1 MGGVKITSPVFLYK
15 GSYGMKNLASPKV
28 IKEILEESGF
38 KFSKSLGQNF
48 LIDESVLDKMTEG
61 SLIDKNT
68 NVIEIG
74 PGFGTLTQ
82 RLCQCAK
89 KVVAIEIDKTA
100 VPILENNLMEFD
112 NLTVIND
119 DVLKCD
125 LEKIINEQLDG
136 ETVRIAANLP
146 YYITTPIIMHIL
158 ESKINAASL
167 CIMIQ
172 KEVAERIAAKPA
184 TKDYGALTVAVNYYS
199 EPKMICHVPP
209 SSFIPMPKVS
219 SSVIMLE
226 KREKPPVD
234 VINEKGFFKV
244 VKAAFGQ
251 RRKTLLNALS
261 NSPAIPLGKEE
272 VAQVLKNCG
281 IDEKRRGE
289 TLAMQEFADIANL
302 IFKA

>member
-1 MGGVKITSPVFLYK
+1 
-15 GSYGMKNLASPKV
+15 MKNLASPKV
-28 IKEILEESGF
+28 IKEILDESGF

-48 LIDESVLDKMTEG
+48 LIDESVLDKMIEG
-61 SLIDKNT
+61 SGIDKNT

-82 RLCQCAK
+82 RLCISSK
-89 KVVAIEIDKTA
+89 KVVAIEIDSSA
-100 VPILENNLMEFD
+100 VPILEKNLEEFD
-112 NLTVIND
+112 NLKIIND

-125 LEKIINEQLDG
+125 LGKIIAEEFGGEKIKI
-136 ETVRIAANLP
+136 VANLP

-158 ESKINAASL
+158 ESRIKTDSL

-172 KEVAERIAAKPA
+172 KEVAQRIAAMPSC
-184 TKDYGALTVAVNYYS
+184 KDYGALTVAVNYYS
-199 EPKMICHVPP
+199 EPRLICHVPP

-219 SSVIMLE
+219 SSVISLDI
-226 KREKPPVD
+226 RNAPPVN
-234 VINEKGFFKV
+234 VKNEKGYFKV

-261 NSPAIPLGKEE
+261 NSPAIPLSKDEILN
-272 VAQVLKNCG
+272 VLKTCG

-289 TLAMQEFADIANL
+289 TLSLQDFANITNM
-302 IFKA
+302 IFN

>member
-1 MGGVKITSPVFLYK
+1 MKKSVCMDGFQPFLQEDY
-15 GSYGMKNLASPKV
+15 MKNLASPKV

-48 LIDESVLDKMTEG
+48 LIDESVLDKMISG
-61 SLIDKNT
+61 SGIDENT

-82 RLCQCAK
+82 RLCMNAK
-89 KVVAIEIDKTA
+89 KVVAIEIDKSA
-100 VPILENNLMEFD
+100 VPILEKNLEEFD
-112 NLTVIND
+112 NLKIIND

-125 LEKIINEQLDG
+125 LEKIIAEEFGG
-136 ETVRIAANLP
+136 EKIKIVANLP

-158 ESKINAASL
+158 ESKIKTDSL

-172 KEVAERIAAKPA
+172 KEVAQRIAAKPSC
-184 TKDYGALTVAVNYYS
+184 KDYGALTVAVNYYS
-199 EPKMICHVPP
+199 EPRLICHVPP

-219 SSVIMLE
+219 SSVISLDI
-226 KREKPPVD
+226 RDAAPVSLK
-234 VINEKGFFKV
+234 NEKGYFKV

-261 NSPAIPLGKEE
+261 NSGAIPLSKEE
-272 VAQVLKNCG
+272 ILNVLKECG

-289 TLAMQEFADIANL
+289 TLSLQDFANISNL
-302 IFKA
+302 IFN

>member
-1 MGGVKITSPVFLYK
+1 MR
-15 GSYGMKNLASPKV
+15 NLASPKV

-48 LIDESVLDKMTEG
+48 LIDESVLDKMIAG
-61 SLIDKNT
+61 SGIDENT

-82 RLCQCAK
+82 RLCMNAK
-89 KVVAIEIDKTA
+89 KVVAIEIDRSA
-100 VPILENNLMEFD
+100 VPILQKNLEEFD
-112 NLTVIND
+112 NLKIIND
-119 DVLKCD
+119 DVLKCA
-125 LEKIINEQLDG
+125 LEKIIAEEFGG
-136 ETVRIAANLP
+136 ENIKIVANLP

-158 ESKINAASL
+158 ESKIKTDSL

-172 KEVAERIAAKPA
+172 KEVAERIAAKPSC
-184 TKDYGALTVAVNYYS
+184 KDYGALTVAVNYYS
-199 EPKMICHVPP
+199 EPRLICHVPP

-219 SSVIMLE
+219 SSVISLDI
-226 KREKPPVD
+226 RNVPPVD
-234 VINEKGFFKV
+234 LKNEKGYFKV

-261 NSPAIPLGKEE
+261 NSSAIPLSKEE
-272 VAQVLKNCG
+272 ILNVLNKCG

-289 TLAMQEFADIANL
+289 TLSLQDFADISNL
-302 IFKA
+302 IFN

>member
-1 MGGVKITSPVFLYK
+1 MR
-15 GSYGMKNLASPKV
+15 NLASPKV

-48 LIDESVLDKMTEG
+48 LIDESVLDKMIEG
-61 SLIDKNT
+61 SGIDENT

-82 RLCQCAK
+82 RLCMHAK

-100 VPILENNLMEFD
+100 VPILEKNLEEFD
-112 NLTVIND
+112 NLKIIND

-125 LEKIINEQLDG
+125 LKKIIAENFDSG
-136 ETVRIAANLP
+136 KVRIAANLP

-158 ESKINAASL
+158 ENDIGAQSL

-172 KEVAERIAAKPA
+172 KEVAERIAAKPS
-184 TKDYGALTVAVNYYS
+184 TKDYGALTVAVNFYS
-199 EPKMICHVPP
+199 EPKLICHVPP

-219 SSVIMLE
+219 SSVISLE
-226 KREKPPVD
+226 IRKEAPVD
-234 VINEKGFFKV
+234 VKNPKGYFKL

-251 RRKTLLNALS
+251 RRKTLLNSLA
-261 NSPAIPLGKEE
+261 NSPAIPLGKAEI
-272 VAQVLKNCG
+272 ADVLKICK
-281 IDEKRRGE
+281 IDEKKRGE
-289 TLAMQEFADIANL
+289 TLSLQDFADISNK
-302 IFKA
+302 IFK

>member
-1 MGGVKITSPVFLYK
+1 
-15 GSYGMKNLASPKV
+15 MKNLASPKV
-28 IKEILEESGF
+28 LKEILAESGF

-48 LIDESVLDKMTEG
+48 LIDENVLEKIISG
-61 SLIDKNT
+61 ANIDKST

-82 RLCQCAK
+82 RLCQNAK

-100 VPILENNLMEFD
+100 IPILKNNLEDFD
-112 NLTVIND
+112 NINIIND

-125 LEKIINEQLDG
+125 LKKIIKDEFG
-136 ETVRIAANLP
+136 GGSVTIAANLP

-158 ESKINAASL
+158 ESRIDAENL

-172 KEVAERIAAKPA
+172 KEVAERIVAKEG
-184 TKDYGALTVAVNYYS
+184 TKDYGALSVAVNYYAT
-199 EPKMICHVPP
+199 PRMICHVPP

-219 SSVIMLE
+219 SAVISLDIRKE
-226 KREKPPVD
+226 PPVS
-234 VINEKGFFKV
+234 VNSEKGFFKV
-244 VKAAFGQ
+244 VKAAFAQ

-261 NSPAIPLGKEE
+261 NSPAIPMAKDEILN
-272 VAQVLKNCG
+272 VLIECG

-289 TLAMQEFADIANL
+289 TLTLQDFADITNR
-302 IFKA
+302 IFV

>member
-1 MGGVKITSPVFLYK
+1 
-15 GSYGMKNLASPKV
+15 MKNLASPKV

-48 LIDESVLDKMTEG
+48 LIDESVLDKMIAG
-61 SLIDKNT
+61 SGIDKNT

-82 RLCQCAK
+82 RLLMSAK

-100 VPILENNLMEFD
+100 VPILEDNLKEFD
-112 NLTVIND
+112 NLKIIND

-125 LEKIINEQLDG
+125 LKNIINEEFGG
-136 ETVRIAANLP
+136 ERVRIVANLP

-158 ESKINAASL
+158 ESRIEADSL

-184 TKDYGALTVAVNYYS
+184 TKDYGALTVAVNYYA
-199 EPKMICHVPP
+199 EPRMICHVPP

-219 SSVIMLE
+219 SSVISLDIRQE
-226 KREKPPVD
+226 TPVD
-234 VINEKGFFKV
+234 VKSEKGYFKI

-261 NSPAIPLGKEE
+261 NSPAIPMSKDEILD
-272 VAQVLKNCG
+272 VLNKCD

-289 TLAMQEFADIANL
+289 TLSLQDFADISNM
-302 IFKA
+302 IFK

>member
-1 MGGVKITSPVFLYK
+1 
-15 GSYGMKNLASPKV
+15 MKNLASPKV
-28 IKEILEESGF
+28 IKQILEQSGF

-48 LIDESVLDKMTEG
+48 LIDESVLDKMIAG
-61 SLIDKNT
+61 SGIDENT

-82 RLCQCAK
+82 RLCMNAK
-89 KVVAIEIDKTA
+89 KVVAIEIDSSA
-100 VPILENNLMEFD
+100 VPILEKNLEEFD
-112 NLTVIND
+112 NLKIIND

-125 LEKIINEQLDG
+125 LEKIIEEEFGG
-136 ETVRIAANLP
+136 ENIKIVANLP

-158 ESKINAASL
+158 ESKIKTDSL

-172 KEVAERIAAKPA
+172 KEVAQRIAAKPSC
-184 TKDYGALTVAVNYYS
+184 KDYGALTVAVNYYS
-199 EPKMICHVPP
+199 EPRLICHVPP

-219 SSVIMLE
+219 SSVISLDIR
-226 KREKPPVD
+226 KYPPVNLK
-234 VINEKGFFKV
+234 NEKGYFMV

-261 NSPAIPLGKEE
+261 NSSAIPLSKEKI
-272 VAQVLKNCG
+272 QNVLKECG

-289 TLAMQEFADIANL
+289 TLSLQDFADISNL
-302 IFKA
+302 IFN

>member
-1 MGGVKITSPVFLYK
+1 
-15 GSYGMKNLASPKV
+15 MKNLASPKV

-48 LIDESVLDKMTEG
+48 LIDESVLDKMIAG
-61 SLIDKNT
+61 SGIDENT

-82 RLCQCAK
+82 RLCMNAK
-89 KVVAIEIDKTA
+89 KVVAIEIDSTA
-100 VPILENNLMEFD
+100 VPILEKNLEEFNNLKI
-112 NLTVIND
+112 IND

-125 LEKIINEQLDG
+125 LEKIIAEEFGG
-136 ETVRIAANLP
+136 ENIKIVANLP

-158 ESKINAASL
+158 ESRVKTDSL

-172 KEVAERIAAKPA
+172 KEVAQRIAAKPS

-199 EPKMICHVPP
+199 TPRLICNVPP

-219 SSVIMLE
+219 SSVISLDIRKE
-226 KREKPPVD
+226 PPVTL
-234 VINEKGFFKV
+234 INEKGYFKV

-261 NSPAIPLGKEE
+261 NSCAIPLSKDE
-272 VAQVLKNCG
+272 VLKVLTGCG

-289 TLAMQEFADIANL
+289 TLSLEDFANISNM
-302 IFKA
+302 IFS

>member
-1 MGGVKITSPVFLYK
+1 
-15 GSYGMKNLASPKV
+15 MKNLASPKV

-48 LIDESVLDKMTEG
+48 LIDESVLDKMISG
-61 SLIDKNT
+61 SGINKNT

-82 RLCQCAK
+82 RLCMNAK
-89 KVVAIEIDKTA
+89 KVVAIEIDSTA
-100 VPILENNLMEFD
+100 VPILEKNLEEFD
-112 NLTVIND
+112 NLKIIND
-119 DVLKCD
+119 DVLKCN
-125 LEKIINEQLDG
+125 LEKIIAEEFDDENIKI
-136 ETVRIAANLP
+136 VANLP

-158 ESKINAASL
+158 ESGIKTDSL

-172 KEVAERIAAKPA
+172 KEVAQRITAKPS

-199 EPKMICHVPP
+199 TPNLICNVPP

-219 SSVIMLE
+219 SSVISLDIRKE
-226 KREKPPVD
+226 APVT
-234 VINEKGFFKV
+234 VNNEKGYFKV

-261 NSPAIPLGKEE
+261 NSPSIPLSKDE
-272 VAQVLKNCG
+272 VLKVLKESG

-289 TLAMQEFADIANL
+289 TLSLEDFAEISNR
-302 IFKA
+302 IF

>member
-1 MGGVKITSPVFLYK
+1 
-15 GSYGMKNLASPKV
+15 MKNLASPKV

-48 LIDESVLDKMTEG
+48 LIDESVLDKMISG
-61 SLIDKNT
+61 SGINKNT

-82 RLCQCAK
+82 RLCMNAK
-89 KVVAIEIDKTA
+89 KVVAIEIDSTA
-100 VPILENNLMEFD
+100 VPILEKNLEEFD
-112 NLTVIND
+112 NLKIIND
-119 DVLKCD
+119 DVLKCN
-125 LEKIINEQLDG
+125 LEKIIAEEFDDENIKI
-136 ETVRIAANLP
+136 VANLP

-158 ESKINAASL
+158 ESGIKTDSL

-172 KEVAERIAAKPA
+172 KEVAQRITAKPSS
-184 TKDYGALTVAVNYYS
+184 KDYGALTVAVNYYS
-199 EPKMICHVPP
+199 TPNLICNVPP

-219 SSVIMLE
+219 SSVISLDIRKE
-226 KREKPPVD
+226 APITVN
-234 VINEKGFFKV
+234 NEKGYFKV

-261 NSPAIPLGKEE
+261 NSPSIPLSKDE
-272 VAQVLKNCG
+272 VLKVLKECG

-289 TLAMQEFADIANL
+289 TLSLEDFAEISNR
-302 IFKA
+302 IF

>member
-1 MGGVKITSPVFLYK
+1 MKKSVCMDGFQPFLQEDY
-15 GSYGMKNLASPKV
+15 MKNLASPKV

-48 LIDESVLDKMTEG
+48 LIDESVLDKMISG
-61 SLIDKNT
+61 SGIDENT

-82 RLCQCAK
+82 RLCMNAK
-89 KVVAIEIDKTA
+89 KVVAIEIDKSA
-100 VPILENNLMEFD
+100 VPILEKNLEEFD
-112 NLTVIND
+112 NLKIIND

-125 LEKIINEQLDG
+125 LEKIIADEFGG
-136 ETVRIAANLP
+136 ENIKIVANLP

-158 ESKINAASL
+158 ESKIKTDSL

-172 KEVAERIAAKPA
+172 KEVAQRIAAKPSC
-184 TKDYGALTVAVNYYS
+184 KDYGALTVAVNYYS
-199 EPKMICHVPP
+199 EPRLICHVPP

-219 SSVIMLE
+219 SSVISLDI
-226 KREKPPVD
+226 RDAAPVSLK
-234 VINEKGFFKV
+234 NEKGYFKV

-261 NSPAIPLGKEE
+261 NSGAIPLSKEE
-272 VAQVLKNCG
+272 ILNVLKECG

-289 TLAMQEFADIANL
+289 TLSLQDFANISNL
-302 IFKA
+302 IFN

>member
-1 MGGVKITSPVFLYK
+1 
-15 GSYGMKNLASPKV
+15 MKNLVSPKV

-48 LIDESVLDKMTEG
+48 LIDESVLDKMIDG
-61 SLIDKNT
+61 SGINENT

-82 RLCQCAK
+82 RLCQNAK

-100 VPILENNLMEFD
+100 VPILQNNLSEFD
-112 NLTVIND
+112 NLKIIND

-125 LEKIINEQLDG
+125 LNKIIDDEFG
-136 ETVRIAANLP
+136 IEPVKIVANLP
-146 YYITTPIIMHIL
+146 YYITTPIIMHVL
-158 ESKINAASL
+158 ESGIRADSL

-172 KEVAERIAAKPA
+172 KEVAERIAAKPS
-184 TKDYGALTVAVNYYS
+184 TKDYGALTVAVNYYA
-199 EPKMICHVPP
+199 EPRMICHVPP

-219 SSVIMLE
+219 SSVISLD
-226 KREKPPVD
+226 KRSEAPVR
-234 VINEKGFFKV
+234 VNNEKGYFKV

-261 NSPAIPLGKEE
+261 NSPAISKSKDEISGIL
-272 VAQVLKNCG
+272 QNCG

-289 TLAMQEFADIANL
+289 TLSLQEFADIANM
-302 IFKA
+302 IFLQ

>member
-1 MGGVKITSPVFLYK
+1 MKKSVCMDGFQPFLQEDY
-15 GSYGMKNLASPKV
+15 MKNLASPKV

-48 LIDESVLDKMTEG
+48 LIDESVLDKMISG
-61 SLIDKNT
+61 SGIDENT

-82 RLCQCAK
+82 RLCMNAK
-89 KVVAIEIDKTA
+89 KVVAIEIDRSA
-100 VPILENNLMEFD
+100 VPILEKNLEEFD
-112 NLTVIND
+112 NLKIIND

-125 LEKIINEQLDG
+125 LEKIIAEEFGG
-136 ETVRIAANLP
+136 ENIKIVANLP

-158 ESKINAASL
+158 ESKIKTDSL

-172 KEVAERIAAKPA
+172 KEVAQRIAAKPSC
-184 TKDYGALTVAVNYYS
+184 KDYGALTVAVNYYS
-199 EPKMICHVPP
+199 EPRLICHVPP

-219 SSVIMLE
+219 SSVISLDI
-226 KREKPPVD
+226 RDAAPVSLK
-234 VINEKGFFKV
+234 NEKGYFKV
-244 VKAAFGQ
+244 VKAAFAQ

-261 NSPAIPLGKEE
+261 NSGAIPLSKEE
-272 VAQVLKNCG
+272 ILNVLKECG

-289 TLAMQEFADIANL
+289 TLSLQDFANISNL
-302 IFKA
+302 IFN

>member
-1 MGGVKITSPVFLYK
+1 MKKSVCMDGFQPFLQEDY
-15 GSYGMKNLASPKV
+15 MKNLASPKV

-48 LIDESVLDKMTEG
+48 LIDESVLDKMIAG
-61 SLIDKNT
+61 SGIDKNT

-82 RLCQCAK
+82 RLCMSAK
-89 KVVAIEIDKTA
+89 KVVAIEIDRSA
-100 VPILENNLMEFD
+100 VPILEKNLEEFD
-112 NLTVIND
+112 NLKIIND

-125 LEKIINEQLDG
+125 LKKIIADEFDG
-136 ETVRIAANLP
+136 ESIKIVANLP

-158 ESKINAASL
+158 ESKIKTDSL

-172 KEVAERIAAKPA
+172 KEVAQRIAAKPSC
-184 TKDYGALTVAVNYYS
+184 KDYGALTVAVNYYS
-199 EPKMICHVPP
+199 EPRLICHVPP

-219 SSVIMLE
+219 SSVISLDI
-226 KREKPPVD
+226 RDAAPVSLK
-234 VINEKGFFKV
+234 NEKGYFKV

-261 NSPAIPLGKEE
+261 NSGAIPLSKEE
-272 VAQVLKNCG
+272 ILSVLNKCG

-289 TLAMQEFADIANL
+289 TLSLQDFANISNL
-302 IFKA
+302 IFN

>member
-1 MGGVKITSPVFLYK
+1 
-15 GSYGMKNLASPKV
+15 MKNLASPKV

-48 LIDESVLDKMTEG
+48 LIDESVLDKMISG
-61 SLIDKNT
+61 SGIDENT

-82 RLCQCAK
+82 RLCMNAK
-89 KVVAIEIDKTA
+89 KVVAIEIDKSA
-100 VPILENNLMEFD
+100 VPILEKNLEEFD
-112 NLTVIND
+112 NLKIIND

-125 LEKIINEQLDG
+125 LEKIIAEEFGG
-136 ETVRIAANLP
+136 EKIKIVANLP

-158 ESKINAASL
+158 ESKIKTDSL

-172 KEVAERIAAKPA
+172 KEVAQRIAAKPSC
-184 TKDYGALTVAVNYYS
+184 KDYGALTVAVNYYS
-199 EPKMICHVPP
+199 EPRLICHVPP

-219 SSVIMLE
+219 SSVISLDI
-226 KREKPPVD
+226 RDAAPVSLK
-234 VINEKGFFKV
+234 NENGYFKV

-261 NSPAIPLGKEE
+261 NSGAIPLSKEE
-272 VAQVLKNCG
+272 ILNVLNKCG

-289 TLAMQEFADIANL
+289 TLSLQDFANISNL
-302 IFKA
+302 IFN

>member
-1 MGGVKITSPVFLYK
+1 
-15 GSYGMKNLASPKV
+15 MKNLASPKV
-28 IKEILEESGF
+28 LKEILAESGF

-48 LIDESVLDKMTEG
+48 LIDENVLEKIISG
-61 SLIDKNT
+61 ANIDKST

-82 RLCQCAK
+82 RLCQNAK

-100 VPILENNLMEFD
+100 IPILKNNLEDFD
-112 NLTVIND
+112 NINIIND

-125 LEKIINEQLDG
+125 LKKIIKDEFG
-136 ETVRIAANLP
+136 GGSVTIAANLP

-158 ESKINAASL
+158 ESRIDAENL

-172 KEVAERIAAKPA
+172 KEVAERIVAKEG
-184 TKDYGALTVAVNYYS
+184 TKDYGALSIAVNYYAV
-199 EPKMICHVPP
+199 PRMICHVPP

-219 SSVIMLE
+219 SAVISLDIRKE
-226 KREKPPVD
+226 PPVS
-234 VINEKGFFKV
+234 VNSEKGFFKV
-244 VKAAFGQ
+244 VKAAFAQ

-261 NSPAIPLGKEE
+261 NSPAIPMAKDEILN
-272 VAQVLKNCG
+272 VLIECG

-289 TLAMQEFADIANL
+289 TLTLQDFADITNR
-302 IFKA
+302 IFV